1 MDFKA
6 KIDFFGK
13 SDRGLVRT
21 CNEDAFAVRPDLN
34 ICLAADGMGGAA
46 AGELASRM
54 FVESALKVFD
64 APGAVTAEDM
74 EDRIKKAFYFAN
86 REILDHVKE
95 NPGHKGMGCTAELI
109 AFTEEGFVLGHM
121 GDSRAFRLR
130 NGMLRQL
137 TRDHSLVQEQVD
149 QGVISPEEARHHAMR
164 NIVLRAIGVD
174 QEISLDLIRGT
185 VRPGDHFLLCSDGL
199 TDMVDETDIATVL
212 LSGNSLPEKTVALI
226 RMAKENGGTDN
237 ITAVL
242 ALCGPVE

>member
-1 MDFKA
+1 MAFKV

-13 SDRGLVRT
+13 SDVGLVRT

-64 APGAVTAEDM
+64 TPGADEDTT
-74 EDRIKKAFYFAN
+74 ECIKKAFYFAN
-86 REILDHVKE
+86 RDILDHVRE
-95 NPGHKGMGCTAELI
+95 NPRHKGMGCTAELL

-121 GDSRAFRLR
+121 GDSRTFRLR
-130 NGMLRQL
+130 NSTLRQL

-149 QGVISPEEARHHAMR
+149 QGLISTEEARHHAMR

-174 QEISLDLIRGT
+174 QEISLDLIRGS

-199 TDMVDETDIATVL
+199 TDMVAEQNIANVL
-212 LSGNSLPEKTVALI
+212 LSGNSLAEKTAALI
-226 RMAKENGGTDN
+226 DLAKKNGGTDN
-237 ITAVL
+237 ITAVM
-242 ALCGPVE
+242 AVCGPGE